1 MLIIHFHWPTIT
13 VRFLNGAVYL
23 DIIFRKLS
31 VWVCNKLQACT
42 WSDSLFGCSRV
53 MWLDWT
59 WIRWSINSLRERWRL
74 IDDQT
79 PTRCKWLFS
88 LHLSVSVCVWMSFST
103 STFCTQALN
112 VSQSKSLHTWRILCV
127 CVGVCVCVC
136 VCVCTCNISIEAG
149 QEISKTCRGPIQ
161 SRVFHIDLRVT
172 GEQKHTCSVPSR
184 SKQEYHTHT
193 LKHTYTH
200 SEQSPSTFSSL
211 NCWEIQIHP
220 QQTLPLTNTSLI
232 GQWGFQINL
241 CTSVNNRKWR
251 YKSM

>member
-1 MLIIHFHWPTIT
+1 MLIIHFHWPIIT

-127 CVGVCVCVC
+127 CVCV
-136 VCVCTCNISIEAG
+136 SL
-149 QEISKTCRGPIQ
+149 QYFHRG
-161 SRVFHIDLRVT
+161 RTRDFKDLQRS
-172 GEQKHTCSVPSR
+172 HSVPSLSYWPQGDR
-184 SKQEYHTHT
+184 RTETHM
-193 LKHTYTH
+193 
-200 SEQSPSTFSSL
+200 
-211 NCWEIQIHP
+211 
-220 QQTLPLTNTSLI
+220 
-232 GQWGFQINL
+232 L
-241 CTSVNNRKWR
+241 CTIKIKAGIP
-251 YKSM
+251 YAHT